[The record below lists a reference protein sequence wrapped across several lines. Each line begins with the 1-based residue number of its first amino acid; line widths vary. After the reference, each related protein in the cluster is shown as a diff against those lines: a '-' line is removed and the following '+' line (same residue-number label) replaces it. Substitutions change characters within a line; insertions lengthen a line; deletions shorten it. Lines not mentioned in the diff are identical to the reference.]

1 MLPGID
7 DDADIAVIG
16 DVGVY
21 RTVRRLVLSSDVGG
35 NQRRHSPEW
44 EPCSVEQ
51 MPGSS
56 LVIDRDVTALRF
68 FIWCLT
74 NEPSIQQ
81 LIWDFVHAKPDVGI
95 ELQSLTGEL
104 LLWLER
110 FLKASHPLLLL
121 RLLVNVVAFGL
132 VRSAEGR
139 ESQGLLRFE

>member
-7 DDADIAVIG
+7 DNADIAMIG
-16 DVGVY
+16 DVSVY
-21 RTVRRLVLSSDVGG
+21 RTVCWFVLSSDVGG

-44 EPCSVEQ
+44 EPCCVEQ
-51 MPGSS
+51 VPGSS

-68 FIWCLT
+68 FVWGFT
-74 NEPSIQQ
+74 NESSVQQ

-95 ELQSLTGEL
+95 ELQSLTREL
-104 LLWLER
+104 LLRLER

-132 VRSAEGR
+132 VRSAEG
-139 ESQGLLRFE
+139 